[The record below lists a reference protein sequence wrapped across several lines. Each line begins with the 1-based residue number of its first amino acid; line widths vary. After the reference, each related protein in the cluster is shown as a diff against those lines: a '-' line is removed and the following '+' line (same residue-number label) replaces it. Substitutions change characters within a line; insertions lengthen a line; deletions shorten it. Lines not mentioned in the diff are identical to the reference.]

1 MPRKKMCPEEK
12 KVNFGITIHPE
23 LLKLLEEQ
31 SKKENKSRSE
41 LIEDVMK
48 EYLKNDKDINE

>member
-1 MPRKKMCPEEK
+1 MPRKKMNPEEK
-12 KVNFGITIHPE
+12 KINFGITIHPE

-48 EYLKNDKDINE
+48 EHFKN